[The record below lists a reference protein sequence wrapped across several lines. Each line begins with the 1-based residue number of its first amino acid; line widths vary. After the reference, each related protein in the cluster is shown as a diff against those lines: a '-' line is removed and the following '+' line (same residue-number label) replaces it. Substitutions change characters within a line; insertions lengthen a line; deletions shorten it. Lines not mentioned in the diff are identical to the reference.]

1 MGESF
6 QREEQIRNRQD
17 AIKFL
22 KNFQNHPM
30 KLLFATLYKRKAGE
44 NDEAGD
50 Y

>member
-1 MGESF
+1 MRKWVVE
-6 QREEQIRNRQD
+6 D
-17 AIKFL
+17 WA
-22 KNFQNHPM
+22 M